1 MIPILF
7 ESTATTFNTY
17 GICPLGETTSCLVT
31 EERNGAFELT
41 LQYPINGKFYDK
53 ITVGR
58 IIKAKPNETSNPQAF
73 RIYRIT
79 VPINGII
86 TVYAQHISYDLSNI
100 IVMPFSLENVNP
112 GAVMAYALS
121 NTVVPNNFSFNTEF
135 TSINSVLFEK
145 PISIRSILGGQDLNI
160 LNLWGGE
167 YEWDNFVIKHYYQRG
182 TDNGVLIEYG
192 KNLTKFDHDNE
203 ITNVFSDLLP
213 YAFNTNSEGDKEIVT
228 LPEKTISVA
237 TTLTTRKVVSKDFS
251 EVFEDGVT
259 ITSDMLRE
267 VANQFIL
274 ENPFGSELPSITVSF
289 EPLWKLPDYSKLLE
303 KISLCDTVTIR
314 HSILGITA
322 KAKVIKTV
330 YDCLIEKYKTITVGS
345 AKSSFTD
352 RVGNVQNQTNNT
364 KTAMDMLPEMV
375 AASIKNA
382 TETITGNNGG
392 YVVLRRD
399 NLSNKPYELL
409 VMDNEKIE
417 DATKVW
423 RWNNSGLGYSPNG
436 YNGPYTTAI
445 TADGKI
451 VADFITT
458 GSLTANV
465 ITAGTIKSSDNSSYW
480 NVETGELSINGSIT
494 THSGTIGGF
503 TIDNNSLSKGTIGA
517 DDSVL
522 LCTGSTGYAS
532 IAGSPNINGWVLA
545 SGKNFGVTKDGYLYA
560 NNAKLQGE
568 VNATRGYISSFK
580 INDDGISTGP
590 TSVTD
595 KTHSGLYLGNGGV
608 NFVTFDTEGYTNHIR
623 LNKSGQ
629 PNLSMEYSYQT
640 SNWKFYDKAVY
651 KSDLLSMSGYD
662 TDQDTN
668 NCTFRIKRN
677 SNLFAS
683 AYMDIYAYPSIDSD
697 NENVQHGNETDGLE
711 LTFSIGHVWDNYTGY
726 VPDLAIWMKEY
737 GVGSTSNKGQFLGN
751 WVFSNSSGTTSDR
764 NKKNSIEPID
774 EKYMSLFDNLKP
786 VRFKVNGG
794 TSNRYHTGFI
804 AQDVE
809 DAVIK
814 SGLTGR
820 DFAAV
825 CTFEDPKTKEQ
836 EWAIRYEE
844 IIALNTYVIKKL
856 RSKVEELENKVKDLE
871 SKIGG

>member
-121 NTVVPNNFSFNTEF
+121 NTVVPNNFSFSTEF
-135 TSINSVLFEK
+135 TSTNSVLFEK

-182 TDNGVLIEYG
+182 ADNGVLIEYG

-228 LPEKTISVA
+228 LPEKTISVT

-352 RVGNVQNQTNNT
+352 RVGNVQNQTNNN
-364 KTAMDMLPEMV
+364 KTTMDMLPEMV

-568 VNATRGYISSFK
+568 INASSGYVSNFK
-580 INDDGISTGP
+580 INSEGISTGP
-590 TSVTD
+590 TNIDDTS
-595 KTHSGLYLGNGGV
+595 HEGLYLGNSGV
-608 NFVTFDTEGYTNHIR
+608 NFVKTADGYKNLIT
-623 LNKSGQ
+623 LSKSGY
-629 PNLSMEYSYQT
+629 PRLFMENSSTSASETIWYKVQLTSDYLALGSYYSDADF
-640 SNWKFYDKAVY
+640 KD
-651 KSDLLSMSGYD
+651 
-662 TDQDTN
+662 
-668 NCTFRIKRN
+668 CTIKVKRTGN
-677 SNLFAS
+677 ITGAS
-683 AYMDIYAYPSIDSD
+683 SANIIAYPSINSFSESVQKG
-697 NENVQHGNETDGLE
+697 NENDGVVFTLGA
-711 LTFSIGHVWDNYTGY
+711 GHIWDNYTGY
-726 VPDLAIWMKEY
+726 VNDVCIQMNAY
-737 GVGSTSNKGQFLGN
+737 SAASTSNYGYLIGTWK
-751 WVFSNSSGTTSDR
+751 SSGAISVTSDR
-764 NKKNSIEPID
+764 NKKKEIKPLNKNYEA
-774 EKYMSLFDNLKP
+774 LFDNLKP
-786 VRFKVNGG
+786 VRFKYKDG
-794 TSNRYHTGFI
+794 TSNRFHTGFI
-804 AQDVE
+804 AQDVLE
-809 DAVIK
+809 AISK
-814 SGLTGR
+814 SGLSENEL
-820 DFAAV
+820 AAV
-825 CTFEDPKTKEQ
+825 CSFGDPKENTR
-836 EWAIRYEE
+836 EWGLRYEE
-844 IIALNTYVIKKL
+844 LIALNTYKIQRL
-856 RSKVEELENKVKDLE
+856 NEEIIELKEKIRTLEDKN
-871 SKIGG
+871 G